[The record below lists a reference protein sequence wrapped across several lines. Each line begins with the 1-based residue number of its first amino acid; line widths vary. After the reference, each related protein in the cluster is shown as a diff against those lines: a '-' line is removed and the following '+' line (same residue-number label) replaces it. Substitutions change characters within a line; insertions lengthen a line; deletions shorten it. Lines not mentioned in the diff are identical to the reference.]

1 MKGTFPQPVPIPDL
15 TRPNFGDKDEEVA
28 ITQSNIALAEGK
40 HEATLH
46 AEFSHPSPIPDLR
59 RPEFGKYD
67 NDVAISLK
75 HTSFAE

>member
-15 TRPNFGDKDEEVA
+15 TRPNYGDKDEEVA